1 LRGSKPFPLIPPALT
16 VEGVGY
22 SYGLRRVL
30 SGVDLSL
37 PRGVVTILLGPNG
50 AGKSTLLS
58 LIVSL
63 LALQDGEIR
72 VNGVPIRADR
82 ASSLAPVGIVFQ
94 QPTLDLDLSVRR
106 NLAYFAGLRG
116 LAPALARAR
125 IAEELDRFDLAD
137 RAGDAVRNLN
147 GGHRRRVEI
156 ARATLH
162 EPEILILDEP
172 TVGLDIP
179 SRAALVEDLHRR
191 AAEGMAV
198 FWATHL
204 IDEVWPQDRIVVLHR
219 GEVRAAGTVAE
230 VVAAAGAADL
240 GGAFAALTAEE
251 KAA

>member
-1 LRGSKPFPLIPPALT
+1 MPVPSSASALT
-16 VEGVGY
+16 IEGIGY
-22 SYGLRRVL
+22 SYGARRVL
-30 SGVDLSL
+30 SGVNVSL
-37 PRGVVTILLGPNG
+37 PRGAVTILLGPNG

-58 LIVSL
+58 LVVSL
-63 LALQDGEIR
+63 LALQDGDIR
-72 VNGVPIRADR
+72 INGRSIREGR
-82 ASSLAPVGIVFQ
+82 AASLAPLGIVFQ

-106 NLAYFAGLRG
+106 NLSYFAGLRG

-125 IAEELDRFDLAD
+125 IADELERFDLAD
-137 RAGDAVRNLN
+137 RARDAVRNLN

-162 EPEILILDEP
+162 KPDVLILDEP

-198 FWATHL
+198 LWATHL
-204 IDEVWPQDRIVVLHR
+204 IDEVWPQDRVVVLHR

-230 VVAAAGAADL
+230 VIAGAGAASL
-240 GGAFAALTAEE
+240 AGAFAALTAEE

>member
-1 LRGSKPFPLIPPALT
+1 MNDATPIKPGLPALS
-16 VEGVGY
+16 VEGVDY
-22 SYGLRRVL
+22 SYGERRAL
-30 SGVDLSL
+30 GGVDLSL
-37 PRGVVTILLGPNG
+37 PGGSVTMLLGPNG

-63 LALQDGEIR
+63 LALQEGDIR
-72 VNGVPIRADR
+72 VNGVSIRTDR
-82 ASSLAPVGIVFQ
+82 VASLAPLGIVFQ

-106 NLAYFAGLRG
+106 NLSYFAGLRG
-116 LAPALARAR
+116 LDPALAAERVTAELAR
-125 IAEELDRFDLAD
+125 FGLAD
-137 RAGDAVRNLN
+137 RAGDKVRNLN

-162 EPEILILDEP
+162 EPKILILDEP

-198 FWATHL
+198 LWATHL
-204 IDEVWPQDRIVVLHR
+204 IDEVWPEDRVVVLHR
-219 GEVRAAGTVAE
+219 GVVRASGSVAE
-230 VVAAAGAADL
+230 VIAAAGAADL
-240 GGAFAALTAEE
+240 GGAFAALTGEE

>member
-1 LRGSKPFPLIPPALT
+1 LRDSVSFTLIPPALA

-22 SYGLRRVL
+22 SYGPRRVL
-30 SGVDLSL
+30 GGVNISL
-37 PRGVVTILLGPNG
+37 PRGVVTMLLGPNG

-63 LALQDGEIR
+63 LAMQEGDIR
-72 VNGVPIRADR
+72 VNGVSIRADR
-82 ASSLAPVGIVFQ
+82 VASLEPVGIVFQ

-106 NLAYFAGLRG
+106 NLSYFAGLRG
-116 LAPALARAR
+116 LPPSFALAR
-125 IAEELDRFDLAD
+125 IAEELDRFDLTD

-162 EPEILILDEP
+162 APEILILDEP

-198 FWATHL
+198 LWATHL

-219 GEVRAAGTVAE
+219 GKVLAAGTVAE
-230 VVAAAGAADL
+230 VVAAAGAADI
-240 GGAFAALTAEE
+240 GGAFATLTAEE